1 MRTNV
6 LMLAT
11 SAAVGLLTLIGVQG
25 SAQAFEYHRHHV
37 TRVEDRG
44 HDHDR
49 FPIRFFSHNR
59 DQRDH
64 DHR

>member
-1 MRTNV
+1 MRTNI
-6 LMLAT
+6 LMFGYLGRRWL
-11 SAAVGLLTLIGVQG
+11 VIGVQG

-49 FPIRFFSHNR
+49 FPIRFFSRNR
-59 DQRDH
+59 EQRDH